1 MRKELDEELCRKYPE
16 IFRDRHGNPVK
27 SWMFECSDGWYGI
40 IDSLCFN
47 IQSYIENNRERI
59 KTRERI
65 LQEKEFALQGNWDAI
80 YTNEDGKK
88 WLATATP
95 EQLENIKEYL
105 LFISKHWE
113 KEIEEIP
120 QVIAEQVKEKF
131 GTLRFYV
138 NYQDDYITGLID
150 MAESMSGRTCEVC
163 GNHGKMRHGGWMRVL
178 CDEHAKEA
186 GYEVEENLP

>member
-1 MRKELDEELCRKYPE
+1 MRKELNEALCTKYPE
-16 IFRDRHGNPVK
+16 IFRDHHGNPVK
-27 SWMFECSDGWYGI
+27 SWMFECGDGWYGI

-47 IQSYIENNRERI
+47 IQSYIRINQERI

-65 LQEKEFALQGNWDAI
+65 LREKEFALQGNWDAI
-80 YTNEDGKK
+80 LTDEDGKK

-95 EQLENIKEYL
+95 EQLENRKEYL
-105 LFISKHWE
+105 LSISKHWE
-113 KEIEEIP
+113 KEIEDIP
-120 QVIAEQVKEKF
+120 QVVAMTVKEKF

-163 GNHGKMRHGGWMRVL
+163 GNHGEMRHGMWIRVL

-186 GYEVEENLP
+186 GYEQEQK